1 MPKRTSLNDKLKEE
15 TKTAKVIAAFTTS
28 EDVLDNPFEG
38 NSDQESEDVNND
50 VSESVNNFDDEID
63 YGDVDNEKKELVIEV
78 VSKKSAPKRA
88 TYYLLP
94 HTLKK
99 IDKLSKQTGVGKSE
113 LVQRLLD
120 DALNRVKIK

>member
-63 YGDVDNEKKELVIEV
+63 YGDVDTEKKELVIEV